1 MIQNEL
7 KRRLPP
13 SFTERFPPHRDL
25 AYAAIT
31 IIPTLPPVQR
41 RRVTIAFAEALQMV
55 WRVLAG
61 VAIAGLVSCIG
72 MREVAMSEE
81 VDERFALEG
90 EGKGKGGGLA
100 ARARVGV
107 GIGEEEEDV
116 ERGGGGEG
124 GGLEERVEDLKM
136 VVMVVKGG
144 GEVGE
149 VGVVRAE
156 VKTTER

>member
-90 EGKGKGGGLA
+90 KGKGGGLA
-100 ARARVGV
+100 TRTRA
-107 GIGEEEEDV
+107 GIGEEEEEDV

-124 GGLEERVEDLKM
+124 GDGLEERVENLKM
-136 VVMVVKGG
+136 VVVMVKGD
-144 GEVGE
+144 VGE

-156 VKTTER
+156 VKATER